1 MSSLLAGSLTLKS
14 AGSTVAAPL
23 TSAAGPESS
32 EDMARR
38 EMDSQGH
45 GHRAACDCGSPSHI
59 RGTLFPSPRVRSG
72 SRETRHSVYA
82 LQSKHPTQTNRVS
95 CLHTVASVLRKFRHI
110 SSLRRLLCSL
120 DKALFTGDVAKR
132 IIIYRRL
139 LFPRGNL
146 LNTQICICC
155 FVGGGINTGTFFLL
169 LSASND
175 LNRPAMTTL
184 PAGNRLKC
192 LSPALWSDAF
202 TPCLRR
208 YQTTQ
213 HLGRRVGRI
222 WWESHLTV
230 HSVKKWSVST
240 SLNTNKILSWANQIV
255 NVLLIPDQPYAVQSP
270 EYKKHPA
277 SLNLLMLRM

>member
-1 MSSLLAGSLTLKS
+1 MATELPVTVAVLLTLEQ
-14 AGSTVAAPL
+14 PL
-23 TSAAGPESS
+23 LPG
-32 EDMARR
+32 
-38 EMDSQGH
+38 
-45 GHRAACDCGSPSHI
+45 
-59 RGTLFPSPRVRSG
+59 PRVRSG
-72 SRETRHSVYA
+72 SRETQLSVYA

-95 CLHTVASVLRKFRHI
+95 CLHTVASALRKFRHI

-120 DKALFTGDVAKR
+120 DKASFTGDVAKR

-155 FVGGGINTGTFFLL
+155 FAGGGINTGTFFLL

-184 PAGNRLKC
+184 PTGNRPKC
-192 LSPALWSDAF
+192 LSPALWSDGF
-202 TPCLRR
+202 TPCLRQ

-240 SLNTNKILSWANQIV
+240 SLNANKILSWANQIV
-255 NVLLIPDQPYAVQSP
+255 NVLFIPGQPCAVQSP

-277 SLNLLMLRM
+277 SLNLLMLRMQKQKECNFLLFI